1 MCPVTNFIYTL
12 IKLMT
17 NLLNKFYIE
26 QQTNKTKIKESA
38 FDFFQDMNS
47 VRSNNLSLKYQRF
60 TPYPVE
66 TIYQKI

>member
-38 FDFFQDMNS
+38 FSFKKN
-47 VRSNNLSLKYQRF
+47 REGIESLPQTLISF
-60 TPYPVE
+60 
-66 TIYQKI
+66 KI

>member
-38 FDFFQDMNS
+38 FSF
-47 VRSNNLSLKYQRF
+47 
-60 TPYPVE
+60 
-66 TIYQKI
+66 

>member
-66 TIYQKI
+66 KIYQKI